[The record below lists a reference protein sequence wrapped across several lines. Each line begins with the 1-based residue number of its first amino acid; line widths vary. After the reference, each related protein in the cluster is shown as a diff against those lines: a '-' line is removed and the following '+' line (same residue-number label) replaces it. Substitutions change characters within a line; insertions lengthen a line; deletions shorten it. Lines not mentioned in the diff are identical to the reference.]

1 MVKTTLKVFSVCP
14 SAFGGLVVQIPSY
27 FYRKKILSSLHTLL
41 PEGTVFSPM
50 PLGLKSDQLHSQID
64 MLDSLVKGEHII
76 RKGIFD
82 REKFDQLLIFNLI
95 KNLEKNVS
103 SCICSE
109 IDKEDQQKSKGL
121 KSNFFIFFE
130 EKCTDDSDEEKLSW
144 SIRDRIALNLLLNDV
159 VDAFNKDEISID
171 TSDVLEVQTAK
182 KIFNEV
188 VTEEPQLNFL
198 LETAKIL
205 SVEGFRPIFF
215 TLSVSRALAALG
227 ERRVVSQEDLEL
239 AISLSLFPKAKSLPD
254 YSRHSEEELQKENV
268 DNSSHEESQD
278 ISSSQDNASENDSEK
293 QVDLNEERETESV
306 EAFLQESILNE
317 FLKKEYVQRV
327 SSNSENGNGQGLN
340 ESSLSG
346 KGYRSINW
354 RPGASNHIKI
364 IESIQAAIPH
374 QSQRIKLLKN
384 RKKMRIYVLPNDLK
398 VVKRRKKTRNTTVFL
413 VDASGSSASRRL
425 GEAKGAVELL
435 LSQCYIRRDEVA
447 LISFKGKKSELLLAP
462 TRSLVRAKK
471 CLLGLRGGGG
481 TPMSMALEHAFNV
494 CNFEYSQGKIPALVV
509 LSDGGANVT
518 KDGIGNRKQAY
529 EEAVIVARLFKNS
542 GIKSI
547 FIDIAENPLIQTKHL
562 ADIVG
567 STYVALPKANSK
579 RIVDIV
585 NTS

>member
-1 MVKTTLKVFSVCP
+1 MQ
-14 SAFGGLVVQIPSY
+14 A
-27 FYRKKILSSLHTLL
+27 
-41 PEGTVFSPM
+41 
-50 PLGLKSDQLHSQID
+50 
-64 MLDSLVKGEHII
+64 
-76 RKGIFD
+76 
-82 REKFDQLLIFNLI
+82 
-95 KNLEKNVS
+95 
-103 SCICSE
+103 
-109 IDKEDQQKSKGL
+109 
-121 KSNFFIFFE
+121 
-130 EKCTDDSDEEKLSW
+130 
-144 SIRDRIALNLLLNDV
+144 
-159 VDAFNKDEISID
+159 
-171 TSDVLEVQTAK
+171 AK

-188 VTEEPQLNFL
+188 VTEESQLHFL

-205 SVEGFRPIFF
+205 SIEGFRPIFF

-227 ERRVVSQEDLEL
+227 DRKVVSQEDLEL
-239 AISLSLFPKAKSLPD
+239 AIALSLFSKANSLPD
-254 YSRHSEEELQKENV
+254 YSQHSEEELQKENV
-268 DNSSHEESQD
+268 ENSPIEESKNM
-278 ISSSQDNASENDSEK
+278 SNSQNNTSEKDSQK
-293 QVDLNEERETESV
+293 QVDLNEEKEKETESV
-306 EAFLQESILNE
+306 EVFLQEQILND

-327 SSNSENGNGQGLN
+327 VSNSENGKGQGLN
-340 ESSLSG
+340 ENSLSG
-346 KGYRSINW
+346 RGYRSMNW
-354 RPGASNHIKI
+354 RPGTSNQIKI

-374 QSQRIKLLKN
+374 QSQRIKLFKS
-384 RKKMRIYVLPNDLK
+384 RKKMRVYVLPNDLR
-398 VVKRRKKTRNTTVFL
+398 VVKRRSKIRNTTVFL

-494 CNFEYSQGKIPALVV
+494 CNFEYSQGKIPALVI

-518 KDGIGNRKQAY
+518 KDGVGNRKQAY
-529 EEAVIVARLFKNS
+529 EEAVTVARLFKNS